1 MKIIIMLIITLI
13 LFCAPFVVLGQDI
26 QEILTDIDGNTYKVI
41 RIGDQVWMAE
51 NLRVTKDRG
60 GNLIQSYCFDD
71 ANANCEKLGRLYTW
85 DVALKVSPEG
95 WHLPSNEEWK
105 TLIDFLGGES
115 EAGKKLLE
123 GESSGFDALLA
134 GAADFR
140 GKYLYLGEYAIFWS
154 STEANQERAYHQ
166 GFRKDGQCDLFA
178 AMKGARISI
187 RLIKDQN

>member
-1 MKIIIMLIITLI
+1 
-13 LFCAPFVVLGQDI
+13 
-26 QEILTDIDGNTYKVI
+26 
-41 RIGDQVWMAE
+41 
-51 NLRVTKDRG
+51 
-60 GNLIQSYCFDD
+60 
-71 ANANCEKLGRLYTW
+71 
-85 DVALKVSPEG
+85 VALKVSPEG

-140 GKYLYLGEYAIFWS
+140 GKYLYLEDYAIFWS
-154 STEANQERAYHQ
+154 SSEANQERAYHQ
-166 GFRKDGQCDLFA
+166 GFRNDGQCDLFA

-187 RLIKDQN
+187 RLIKDRN